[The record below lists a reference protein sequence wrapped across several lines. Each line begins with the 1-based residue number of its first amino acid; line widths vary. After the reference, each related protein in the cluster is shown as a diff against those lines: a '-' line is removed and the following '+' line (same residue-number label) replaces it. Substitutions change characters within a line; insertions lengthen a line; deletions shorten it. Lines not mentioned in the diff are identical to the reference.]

1 MKQLKVIKSTFN
13 SSQSSIINASFNESI
28 TLEPNSRIWLDKLS
42 MTILS
47 GDTTGIT
54 LPRQIIQLSTNSTSD
69 DQNIPFRNII
79 IPAKTYATIQ
89 DLIDEM
95 NNQINASFNSN
106 PIQFSN
112 SLVSDIGLAVLVSE
126 DPTSKRVTIAY
137 QGVDV
142 ETQNDAIITD
152 CILTPAGTTT
162 DSYFEP
168 QSTTETYSV
177 IYPTNLLQG
186 ALQVLF
192 KLQTPANL
200 QNNYVEF
207 GLYFSVDVDAE
218 ALFTIKLE
226 NGVWYWCNFDTC
238 TQFADQSIFN
248 NATSTDPNTYYC
260 FYIDPND
267 SGHLRFG
274 VFDVDA
280 KTIYGVTPLGAF
292 GGFEFTSGYHYQ
304 IRGDQNG
311 SASPVLVSQPYMTY
325 PLPDTIAVDDN
336 GIYVNHA
343 GYIPKQYITNQQIT
357 LGQYP
362 DIPQDASERT
372 MNFIFNSAQTLAN
385 GLGILSLGFSYSGY
399 VNTYT
404 GSGITGFVNYFDM
417 GLDILN
423 IPIQNYI
430 SSDSQTGRVNTLAY
444 FTPSRLDND
453 NNNVFIFEN
462 KNLTF
467 LDIMNKDKMNV
478 ESLQFRLYNVTEPNS
493 VFNIQGLSFNVF
505 IDSPSDGKIV
515 RID

>member
-13 SSQSSIINASFNESI
+13 TAQTTIINASFNESI

-42 MTILS
+42 MTILNGNTS
-47 GDTTGIT
+47 GIT
-54 LPRQIIQLSTNSTSD
+54 IPQQVIQLSTNSTSD

-79 IPAKTYATIQ
+79 IPAGTYSTIQ
-89 DLIDEM
+89 SLIDTM
-95 NNQINASFNSN
+95 NNQINASLNSN
-106 PIQFSN
+106 PIQFTN

-126 DPTSKRVTIAY
+126 DPTTKKVTIAY

-142 ETQNDAIITD
+142 ETQADAVPTD
-152 CILTPAGTTT
+152 CILTPAGSTT

-168 QSTTETYSV
+168 ESTTEAYSV
-177 IYPTNLLQG
+177 VYQTPLLQG

-192 KLQTPANL
+192 KLQTPVDVE
-200 QNNYVEF
+200 QNYVEF
-207 GLYFSVDVDAE
+207 GLYLNIDNDDP

-226 NGVWYWCNFDTC
+226 DGVWYWGNFDVYTP
-238 TQFADQSIFN
+238 FDDQTIFDN
-248 NATSTDPNTYYC
+248 TTSTDPNTYYC

-267 SGHLRFG
+267 IGHLRFG
-274 VFDVDA
+274 VFDVDS
-280 KTIYGVTPLGAF
+280 KTTYGTTPLGAF
-292 GGFEFTSGYHYQ
+292 NGFEFTSGYHYQ

-311 SASPVLVSQPYMTY
+311 SAEPVLVSQPYMTY
-325 PLPDTIAVDDN
+325 PLPTTISVDDN
-336 GIYVNHA
+336 GTYVNHT
-343 GYIPKQYITNQQIT
+343 GYIPKQYISNQQIT
-357 LGQYP
+357 LGAYP
-362 DIPQDASERT
+362 DIPQEASERT

-404 GSGITGFVNYFDM
+404 GTGIIGFVNFFDM
-417 GLDILN
+417 ALDVLN

-444 FTPSRLDND
+444 FTPQRLDND
-453 NNNVFIFEN
+453 NVNVFIFEN

-467 LDIMNKDKMNV
+467 LDIMNKEKMNV
-478 ESLQFRLYNVTEPNS
+478 ESLQFRLYNVVDPNS
-493 VFNIQGLSFNVF
+493 IFNIQGLSFNVF
-505 IDSPSDGKIV
+505 IDSPSDGRLV